1 MRLLWSWRHRCKSY
15 LKSHELSGFS
25 ALVGFF
31 HLSQR
36 WRALIT
42 QNGTYMLIDGNSPI
56 ALSNRQ
62 KNDKLFEDL
71 ESGDKVWVL
80 HDGIEETYPARTGA
94 YAVRKL
100 EIINTIQVK

>member
-1 MRLLWSWRHRCKSY
+1 M
-15 LKSHELSGFS
+15 
-25 ALVGFF
+25 GFF